1 MLFSLHLLIFLMVD
15 IVILFN
21 AESGCRGLK
30 RALFFILMIG
40 VQNVEL
46 LCIAIGKI

>member
-1 MLFSLHLLIFLMVD
+1 MVD

-40 VQNVEL
+40 IQNVEL
-46 LCIAIGKI
+46 LCIAIGKYEIIAQKFGIS

>member
-30 RALFFILMIG
+30 MALFFILMVGI
-40 VQNVEL
+40 QNIEL
-46 LCIAIGKI
+46 LCIAMGKI

>member
-15 IVILFN
+15 MYILFN
-21 AESGCRGLK
+21 VESGCIGLK

-46 LCIAIGKI
+46 LCIAMGKI